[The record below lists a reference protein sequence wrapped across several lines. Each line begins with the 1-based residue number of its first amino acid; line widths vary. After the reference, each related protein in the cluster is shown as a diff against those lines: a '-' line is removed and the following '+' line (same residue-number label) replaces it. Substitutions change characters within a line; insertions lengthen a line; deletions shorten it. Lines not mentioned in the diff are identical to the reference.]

1 MGSNHRPYGD
11 LGEDQYANVTTDERV
26 ENFKNTND
34 ARYLGA
40 GLYRGHSVYMPPV
53 PLPEA
58 ERGALAAYIES
69 ILPKKGAAK

>member
-1 MGSNHRPYGD
+1 MRLHSRSAATATRSRPP
-11 LGEDQYANVTTDERV
+11 ACAP
-26 ENFKNTND
+26 FPAD
-34 ARYLGA
+34 ADRAFLADYLGA